1 MLNEFWACARCFV
14 CSFFS
19 FVCSPADRLPL
30 ESALSAL
37 SYLKSFCT
45 LTKFCAVLIEFCW
58 QFLRLHVVIV
68 AASSCKKLLTCGKQ
82 FEYVLTAFFKR
93 KILIGPQ
100 VCFVHQLDSRPPFR
114 RSSPS
119 RQPRIT
125 PTICFLLSLS
135 WCTWVEKL
143 ASFPNAFLIDDHSE
157 TEGIFLNHAVA
168 LNRAGVIFHCPD
180 EHWNASFI
188 NPPRTCIHTVGFH
201 FFIALLVGLLKK
213 PSELEME
220 RPNQQNQMRC

>member
-1 MLNEFWACARCFV
+1 MLWLLLLRAVKNGWHVENSSNMFWQ
-14 CSFFS
+14 
-19 FVCSPADRLPL
+19 L
-30 ESALSAL
+30 
-37 SYLKSFCT
+37 
-45 LTKFCAVLIEFCW
+45 
-58 QFLRLHVVIV
+58 
-68 AASSCKKLLTCGKQ
+68 
-82 FEYVLTAFFKR
+82 FFKR

-100 VCFVHQLDSRPPFR
+100 VCFVHQLDSQPPFR

-157 TEGIFLNHAVA
+157 TEGIFLNPAVA

-188 NPPRTCIHTVGFH
+188 NPPRTYIHTVGFH